1 MIYLDNA
8 ATTRQKPPCVI
19 QAVTEALQFMGNAG
33 RGGHDA
39 SLGASRIIF
48 QTRDKLAELF
58 GGEAPDRIAFTS
70 NATEALN
77 ISLKGILESKDH
89 VITTELEHN
98 SVLRPLYELEKK
110 GIELTIIRS
119 DGKGCIHIEDIQR
132 AIRKNTRMIVC
143 THGSNLTG
151 NLIDIAH

>member
-58 GGEAPDRIAFTS
+58 GGEGPDRIAFYVKCNGS
-70 NATEALN
+70 
-77 ISLKGILESKDH
+77 
-89 VITTELEHN
+89 
-98 SVLRPLYELEKK
+98 
-110 GIELTIIRS
+110 IEYIFEGDFR
-119 DGKGCIHIEDIQR
+119 IEGSCDY
-132 AIRKNTRMIVC
+132 
-143 THGSNLTG
+143 HGTG
-151 NLIDIAH
+151 T